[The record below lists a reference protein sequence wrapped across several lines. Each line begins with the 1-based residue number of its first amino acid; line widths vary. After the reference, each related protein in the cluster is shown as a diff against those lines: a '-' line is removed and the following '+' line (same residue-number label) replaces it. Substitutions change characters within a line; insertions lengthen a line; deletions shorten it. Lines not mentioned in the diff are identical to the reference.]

1 MILQVLNNWSQRNR
15 VENLFRHVSLEVE
28 YQQIRKCIQIALD
41 CVKIDR
47 FKRPTISQIIKT
59 LHGLGS
65 ADSSSIKGVR
75 SPANMVSSYIILNCD
90 YGPSISTDITTS

>member
-1 MILQVLNNWSQRNR
+1 

-75 SPANMVSSYIILNCD
+75 SPANMVSSYNLLDTGMNPFLYTVCFHLRFE
-90 YGPSISTDITTS
+90 G